1 MNKPPTKINQLAG
14 SIIVALLMMLA
25 LALSGFTIANLE
37 QPSTSVL
44 APAPIP
50 ALQLANVIR
59 NGDFEQNPRSSI
71 ATHWEPYDNGQA
83 HFGWYA
89 ERWPEAVHSG
99 QSSQLME
106 IFEVFGYAPNRV
118 MAIYQTIDVVPNANY
133 QLTIHALMR
142 SDAPAP
148 LRNKGDYAMRW
159 GVDYSGRG
167 KYDRVEAWVTMPLT
181 EQLRLGSAGPADEA
195 EHLFFQRIT
204 GTIFTGNSNKISL
217 FITGEKVNF
226 TGTEVNFNV
235 DDVSLVGPYPVAQ
248 PQAAVPAQP
257 VIPAAA
263 TGGDTTPLPDAA
275 KSLPNAGTILSHRS
289 SPGLVVALG
298 SLVLVVLGLGAT
310 WGLMGLKN

>member
-1 MNKPPTKINQLAG
+1 MNKPSARISQLAG
-14 SIIVALLMMLA
+14 SVIVALLMVSA
-25 LALSGFTIANLE
+25 LALSGFTIANLD
-37 QPSTSVL
+37 QPSASVL
-44 APAPIP
+44 TPPPAP

-59 NGDFEQNPRSSI
+59 NGDFEQNPRSDI

-118 MAIYQTIDVVPNANY
+118 MAIYQTVDVVPNANY

-159 GVDYSGRG
+159 GVDYGGRG
-167 KYDRVEAWVTMPLT
+167 KYHRVETWVTMPIS

-217 FITGEKVNF
+217 FINGEKINP

-235 DDVSLVGPYPVAQ
+235 DDVSLVGPYPVAP
-248 PQAAVPAQP
+248 PQTASPAQP
-257 VIPAAA
+257 IIPAAA
-263 TGGDTTPLPDAA
+263 TGSDAA
-275 KSLPNAGTILSHRS
+275 PPPAEEKSLPNAGTILPDRN
-289 SPGLVVALG
+289 SPRIVVALG
-298 SLVLVVLGLGAT
+298 SLVLVLLGLKAT
-310 WGLMGLKN
+310 WGLMRLKN